1 MWLCILPGRSEV
13 SLRGSGM
20 LVLRCEAGELGTPTS
35 LGENFRSTVSP
46 PFLSGSTALTSSTR
60 EGAGPPPHLLLPVC
74 LHLLFPVW
82 PNSWQKWVLHGGP
95 GTPGSVHLRF
105 GPGALLSL
113 GTTGGTIGTS
123 FQVKSEAR
131 VRPKTFQ
138 QTY

>member
-1 MWLCILPGRSEV
+1 
-13 SLRGSGM
+13 M

-95 GTPGSVHLRF
+95 GTPGQCAPALRSGCF
-105 GPGALLSL
+105 ALLGYNRWDYWDIL
-113 GTTGGTIGTS
+113 PG
-123 FQVKSEAR
+123 
-131 VRPKTFQ
+131 
-138 QTY
+138 